1 MGSPYLYVIIR
12 EFSYRGAAMLKFDT
26 KNKHQIYQLIAGISA
41 VTLILVGCL
50 VILSPFFPA
59 ILLAVILSLSAWP
72 AFMWLNARLG
82 HRTARAAL
90 LMTFALALCFI
101 VPLTIIGTSS
111 AENFG
116 KISEVAQKSLQQDI
130 STMSADIEKVPYIGG
145 TLAEYWKE
153 MTADKEN
160 LQAVAKEYTGLTTD
174 MLIKLGGSIARGL
187 FDLTLGVMISYF
199 MFLHGARVSVRI
211 STLID
216 RFGGAGGQRLLDVSK
231 NTLIGVVYGMLGTA
245 LAQGA
250 LAALGFWMADVPGAS
265 FLGLMTFF
273 LSFVPNGPPFVWLP
287 TAIWLYSE
295 GETWRAV
302 FVGIWGFLVV
312 STIDNL
318 LRPYFIS
325 LRGDLPFL
333 LVLLGVVGGIIAF
346 GFIGIFIGPTLLA
359 LAYALLTDWSLTRE
373 EGAQSATPAPKGKGK
388 KGKAAK

>member
-72 AFMWLNARLG
+72 AFMWLNAKLG

-130 STMSADIEKVPYIGG
+130 STLSADIEKVPYIGG
-145 TLAEYWKE
+145 TLAGYWKE

-211 STLID
+211 STLIE

-373 EGAQSATPAPKGKGK
+373 EGAQNAAPAPKSK